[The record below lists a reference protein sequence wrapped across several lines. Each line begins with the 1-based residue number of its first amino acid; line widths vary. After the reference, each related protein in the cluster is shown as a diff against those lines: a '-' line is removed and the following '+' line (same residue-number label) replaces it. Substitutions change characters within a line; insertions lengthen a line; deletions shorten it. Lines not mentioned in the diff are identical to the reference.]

1 MRAQGLRKS
10 KAGGWVSIMVG
21 LLSAS
26 LLGVPSAGAA
36 TVVNG
41 DFESGALNGWKIVD
55 QGGSVGASWFAYSG
69 TENPLSGGPEPFPPP
84 QGKFAAISDQNGGGT
99 HILYQDIALEPG
111 VSHNLSMLVFYKSV
125 SAIAIPDPDTLSFKA
140 PSNQQYRVDV
150 IRPGAPVDS
159 VSAADVLATV
169 FRTAEG
175 EPTSVEPT
183 PAAADLT
190 AFAGQ
195 TVRLRL
201 AEVDNTGQLNAGADA
216 ISITSVLAP
225 VVAPPLSNAFSFG
238 KLKLNKKK
246 GTGKLEVI
254 LPGPGILTAVDV
266 RSLTTSKTAAASKNA
281 PIRIKK
287 TRLEAS
293 TAETVKLNLKPTA
306 AGRRSLEEKGKLSF
320 KLQVTFTPAGGTAT
334 TQPFKGNLKL
344 KRG

>member
-190 AFAGQ
+190 PFAGQ

-216 ISITSVLAP
+216 ISITSVLP
-225 VVAPPLSNAFSFG
+225 PVAPPLSNAFTFG

-246 GTGKLEVI
+246 GTGKLAVTV
-254 LPGPGILTAVDV
+254 PGPGTLTAVDFRTIPGQPPTV
-266 RSLTTSKTAAASKNA
+266 RKREPARVKKATLQASAAG
-281 PIRIKK
+281 
-287 TRLEAS
+287 
-293 TAETVKLNLKPTA
+293 TVKLNLKPT
-306 AGRRSLEEKGKLSF
+306 GVGKKTLERTGKLSF
-320 KLQVTFTPAGGTAT
+320 KIQVTFTPTGGTAASQT
-334 TQPFKGNLKL
+334 FKGKLKL
-344 KRG
+344 QAPR